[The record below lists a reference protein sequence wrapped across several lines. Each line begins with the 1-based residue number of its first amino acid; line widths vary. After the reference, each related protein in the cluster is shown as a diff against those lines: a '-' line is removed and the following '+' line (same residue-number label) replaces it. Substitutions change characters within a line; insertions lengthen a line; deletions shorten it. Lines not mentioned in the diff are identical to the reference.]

1 MVNGGLFSTFIT
13 RELPV
18 IAQSENFLPKGVSFC
33 PSISPFTMR
42 AYEGYACKSLLPTNG
57 EGGKSL
63 EEENILSETGIIG
76 PAFSPFIMKGHAGE
90 SLTGNYEQNV
100 NSLHRRP

>member
-1 MVNGGLFSTFIT
+1 M
-13 RELPV
+13 PV
-18 IAQSENFLPKGVSFC
+18 SLSRQPTEKKGNHC
-33 PSISPFTMR
+33 ESPD
-42 AYEGYACKSLLPTNG
+42 AEKN
-57 EGGKSL
+57 
-63 EEENILSETGIIG
+63 LSETGING

>member
-1 MVNGGLFSTFIT
+1 
-13 RELPV
+13 
-18 IAQSENFLPKGVSFC
+18 
-33 PSISPFTMR
+33 MR

-76 PAFSPFIMKGHAGE
+76 PAFSPFIMKGYAGHA
-90 SLTGNYEQNV
+90 
-100 NSLHRRP
+100 